1 MTKFEALATF
11 DIIGTSSLLIW
22 GVSSIKSK
30 IKQKI
35 QYKRDMLQRE
45 TERKQQIEAKRIA
58 TINTNRTILWAD
70 YESEVI

>member
-45 TERKQQIEAKRIA
+45 TERKQQAEEQRIS
-58 TINTNRTILWAD
+58 TINKNRTMLWSD
-70 YESEVI
+70 YEREVI